1 MLGLIFDSPLWMVV
15 PIVAPLVAGLIAFVW
30 NQRLGAWLCLLAA
43 SISLVA
49 SICLTAR
56 VASFGTCFY
65 VMGGWEAPIGIV
77 LRADGLSCMMLLLC
91 SMIGVLVSIYSLDY
105 FDFGLKSSKSGRI
118 PSGEMFWP
126 LWMLLL
132 SALSGLFVSGDIFN
146 LYVTLELMTLTAVG
160 LIALAEGAATIQAA
174 MRYLFAAL
182 TGSMLYF
189 LAVSV
194 LYGKFGLLD
203 LRLLSMAIESEGSV
217 SDPALKTALL
227 LMMVGLMLKSAL
239 FPFHFW
245 LAPAHSAAPAPASA
259 ILSGLV
265 VKGSFYILLR
275 FWFELC
281 PSALALHVGWIPAVL
296 GSIAIVWGSIQAIFA
311 ERLKLLVAYST
322 VAQIGYLFL
331 VFSLARPDAASA
343 FGPWA
348 GCLFLAVSH
357 ALAKGAMFLS
367 AGVILKTAKQ
377 DRIQDLPKVAARL
390 PLTFFTMGLAS
401 VALMGLPPSGS
412 FVGKWMMLNGA
423 FETKQYGY
431 AVVIMLGGLLA
442 AIYLYRVLE
451 AAFTKPVADGPVLED
466 PDAAS
471 NAIPKR
477 VWRMELAALLLSLL
491 SLLLGI
497 APRPVLDLLHVGAP
511 LSVEAVS
518 LEAQPSEGR
527 HGN

>member
-1 MLGLIFDSPLWMVV
+1 VLGLSFEDPLWMVV
-15 PIVAPLVAGLIAFVW
+15 PIVAPLAAGLIAFVC
-30 NQRLGAWLCLLAA
+30 NQRLGPWGCLL
-43 SISLVA
+43 STILCFVA
-49 SICLTAR
+49 SCCLTAR
-56 VASFGTCFY
+56 VATLGTSVY
-65 VMGGWEAPIGIV
+65 AMGNWEAPIGIV
-77 LRADGLSCMMLLLC
+77 LRADGLSCVMLLTSSL
-91 SMIGVLVSIYSLDY
+91 IAVIVSIYSLDY
-105 FDFGLKSSKSGRI
+105 FRIRPSSAK
-118 PSGEMFWP
+118 PFLMPTAAMFWP

-132 SALSGLFVSGDIFN
+132 SALNALFLSGDIFN

-182 TGSMLYF
+182 TGSMFYF

-203 LRLLSMAIESEGSV
+203 LRLLAMAVESES
-217 SDPALKTALL
+217 SAAEPALQTALM

-259 ILSGLV
+259 VLSGLV

-281 PSALALHVGWIPAVL
+281 PPALTFQAGWIPAGL
-296 GSIAIVWGSIQAIFA
+296 GSIAIIWGSIQAIFA

-331 VFSLARPDAASA
+331 VFSLARSSA
-343 FGPWA
+343 PAGFEPWA
-348 GCLFLAVSH
+348 GCLLIAVSH
-357 ALAKGAMFLS
+357 ALAKGAMFLA

-377 DRIQDLPKVAARL
+377 DRIADLPEVAPRL
-390 PLTFFTMGLAS
+390 PLTFFAMGMAS

-412 FVGKWMMLNGA
+412 FMGKWMMLVGA
-423 FETKQYGY
+423 LETKQYGY
-431 AVVIMLGGLLA
+431 AAVMILGGLLA
-442 AIYLYRVLE
+442 AVYLFRVLQ
-451 AAFTKPVADGPVLED
+451 AAFAEPAADGSDPED
-466 PDAAS
+466 PHAAS
-471 NAIPKR
+471 KVIPKR
-477 VWRMELAALLLSLL
+477 VWRMEIAALVLAVV

-497 APRPVLDLLHVGAP
+497 APRPVVDLLRVGSP
-511 LSVEAVS
+511 FSVEAGM
-518 LEAQPSEGR
+518 LETHSPENNDGL
-527 HGN
+527 